1 MYWSVNEIDISQKKK
16 YKWSVSIFFQVPS
29 ILSHQKKNIQLN
41 LLVIRLIS
49 IIMAAIKTK
58 KTENVGKDV
67 EGKGNFFTGGR
78 NTNWCSHCK
87 NQCGVFSKK
96 LN

>member
-16 YKWSVSIFFQVPS
+16 YKWSVFFFKCQVF
-29 ILSHQKKNIQLN
+29 LATRKKNIQLN

-78 NTNWCSHCK
+78 NTN
-87 NQCGVFSKK
+87 
-96 LN
+96 